1 MAPPDRL
8 PRWSLAALSLVHA
21 LALGVSAWLLPWKPF
36 TAFALGAGLVALGHL
51 ATALAAALAARVLA
65 TIWRTTSLSSLALF
79 AYLAYATLGS
89 GLYVHHLYEG
99 VGTAILAASI
109 AALAVAVLFTVPLA
123 AWGLAATPPF
133 RAPRSHAA
141 ATNSAILGLIV
152 LVAAGFG
159 VAARAHEARMP
170 SFAVRTNVDVD
181 ASVARHFAGFTSR
194 RSNTQQLVTA
204 PVECSV
210 PPGTYDGATVFVSY
224 LAPTRPSASP
234 QLRCVQASSLDD
246 ALAATRSLLE
256 HESAIGEPLLDV
268 VVERRALPAAGP
280 LIGAVVVRPSLEGA
294 CDGGRCLVPH
304 QLVALDAFTEASN
317 VAALQAELG
326 MTAEGLR
333 KRLGSAPGGYAGL
346 DAIATRSLRLTHD
359 GASEPV
365 VHLRSAPPTLGP
377 QSLDEAVRAAGAF
390 IVAAQVTDGRFRYTV
405 DPFTGKTSFD
415 NFSVPR
421 QAGTTLALC
430 EASERIAG
438 AKDAARKSLA
448 MLASLEQRAGDRG
461 GIVHPKGAKRNA
473 PLGST
478 ALTFVALLGCR
489 PLVGPENDALIA
501 RLGRTL
507 LASEDAS
514 GRFLPAW
521 DPRTDAPV
529 AGKDALYAA
538 GQAVLGLVLWEA
550 AARGPSGATLEAP
563 STLGDAIDRSM
574 RYHASDYWRVPLR
587 DFFYLEEN
595 WHCLA
600 ARAALATHRRDDYE
614 RFCVDYME
622 MKKRFIQREESGID
636 AAHVGAY
643 AFGHVLP
650 PHHAAASGLGES
662 LAASIAVK
670 RARGLD
676 TTDDV
681 RVMERVLGYLLR
693 HQWRERDCGPCTRK
707 LRIAG
712 GFSENVASPVIR
724 IDFVQHAMAAMFHG
738 GRAIGL
744 VGGA

>member
-8 PRWSLAALSLVHA
+8 PRWSLAALSILHA
-21 LALGVSAWLLPWKPF
+21 LALGVCAWLLPWRPF
-36 TAFALGAGLVALGHL
+36 TPFAIGAGLVALGHL
-51 ATALAAALAARVLA
+51 ATSLAAVFASRALAR
-65 TIWRTTSLSSLALF
+65 IWRATSFASVTLF

-99 VGTAILAASI
+99 VGTAILAASV
-109 AALAVAVLFTVPLA
+109 AALAVAILFTLPLA

-133 RAPRSHAA
+133 RARPSRAA
-141 ATNSAILGLIV
+141 ATNVAILGLVALV
-152 LVAAGFG
+152 LAGFG
-159 VAARAHEARMP
+159 VAARAHGARAP
-170 SFAVRTNVDVD
+170 RFAQRSEGEVD
-181 ASVARHFAGFTSR
+181 AAAARRFAQFSPR
-194 RSNTQQLVTA
+194 RSNTQQLVTT
-204 PVECSV
+204 PVECPT
-210 PPGTYDGATVFVSY
+210 PPGSFEGATVFVSY
-224 LAPTRPSASP
+224 LAPTGPSATP
-234 QLRCVQASSLDD
+234 QLRCLQASTLDD
-246 ALAATRSLLE
+246 ALASTRALLDRE
-256 HESAIGEPLLDV
+256 TAVGEPLLDV
-268 VVERRALPAAGP
+268 VVERRALPDAGP
-280 LIGAVVVRPSLEGA
+280 LLGAVVVRPSLEGA
-294 CDGGRCLVPH
+294 CDGARCLVPH

-326 MTAEGLR
+326 MTADGLR
-333 KRLGSAPGGYAGL
+333 KRLGSAPGGYAQL
-346 DAIATRSLRLTHD
+346 DAIATRTLRLTRD
-359 GASEPV
+359 GAVEPI
-365 VHLRSAPPTLGP
+365 VHLRASPPVLGP

-438 AKDAARKSLA
+438 AKEAARKSLA

-489 PLVGPENDALIA
+489 TLVGPENDALIA

-507 LASEDAS
+507 LAAEEPR

-550 AARGPSGATLEAP
+550 AARGPGGATLEAP
-563 STLGDAIDRSM
+563 PTLGDAIDRAM
-574 RYHASDYWRVPLR
+574 RYHANDYWRVPLR

-650 PHHAAASGLGES
+650 PHHAATAGFGES

-676 TTDDV
+676 TSDDV

-744 VGGA
+744 VEGA